1 MNLPPCEKCG
11 SALKEDLI
19 CKPCGREY
27 TEYWLKL
34 KRNGER

>member
-19 CKPCGREY
+19 CRPCGREY
-27 TEYWLKL
+27 TWLWVQL
-34 KRNGER
+34 RQRGEQ